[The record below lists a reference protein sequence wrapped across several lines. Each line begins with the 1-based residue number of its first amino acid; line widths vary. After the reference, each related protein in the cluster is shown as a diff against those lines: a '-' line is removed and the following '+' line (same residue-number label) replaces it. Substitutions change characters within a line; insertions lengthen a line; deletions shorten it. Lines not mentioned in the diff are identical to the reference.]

1 MEWTVP
7 SKVTELRS
15 FLGLANYYR
24 RFIKGYSKTVS
35 PLTDLLKKDNQWDWS
50 RQCQMAFESL
60 KEAMSTEP
68 VLRLPDLELPFEV
81 QTDASDRALG
91 GVLVQEGHPVAFESR
106 NGGTTCWGSIFTV
119 VTDNVANTF
128 FKTQKKL
135 SPRQARWQEFLADFN
150 FEWLHRPG
158 RHNTVADVLSRK
170 ELITYITALSEVISD
185 FNEKIKHAAEQDAA
199 YGRLRQQVKE
209 GVIRR
214 YWLEGDLLVAKGGR
228 WYVPTGGLRKELL
241 RETHDV
247 KWAGHPGEER
257 TLALLARS
265 YYWPK
270 MGEEVQVYVKTCLV
284 CQMDKT
290 ERKKAA
296 GLLQPLPIP
305 EKPWESI
312 SMDFIT
318 GFPKVRDFKSVF
330 VVVDRFSKYVVFIP
344 APDTCPA
351 EEAAK
356 LFFSNVV
363 KHFGLPRDIVSD
375 RDARFT
381 GKFWVE
387 LFKLLGSELKF
398 STANHPQTDG
408 QTERIN
414 ALLEEYL
421 RHYVTATQKNWV
433 DLMDTAQLC
442 YNLQRSSATGMS
454 PFELAIGVQPRMPLE
469 VAKQKV
475 GGNSPAAYKMV
486 QSRQEM
492 LDEARDSLEKAAR
505 RMKKYADRDRRSL
518 EFQVG
523 DRVLLKLTPQIWKKI
538 SSKTRQ
544 RGLIPKYDGPF
555 EVIKRIGQV
564 AYMLKLPERL
574 KLHPTFHVSFLK
586 PYHEDLDADRV
597 QTKRAPPLV
606 MKQFDRELEKILDH
620 RTMGHSKKNRR
631 TDFLVQWKG
640 ISEAE
645 ASWERDVTLWQFEKE
660 VQAYWRSK
668 STRASTSAGLAPMR
682 AWVESKGSLEGWW
695 FELLK
700 LSVRIT
706 NEPNTHRGRARRA
719 TAGEPDE
726 HRARTTGEPDEHRA
740 RTVGEPDEHRAHIT
754 GEPDTHRACTTD
766 EPGGTKGKPD
776 RHHAHPEGTW
786 AKEWCRGIFW
796 EFKLIWGG
804 GCLKGDEHQGR
815 ALTAP
820 RRHPGKMGH
829 QTNSRVAPR
838 RLRTAQGRNAL
849 CTKREQPWAQCHG
862 SLKRNLTKEGKAT
875 GPDHGHLDMA
885 WAHSSAWGRH
895 TDIAWTAIILAVQSG
910 SEQLH
915 HHLGKNCRASLLNR
929 TPAALRERERKERKR
944 ISECLGCKHYPL
956 AQGTILYLVD
966 WEGRLAKEGSLA
978 PRTSAAY
985 SRDSIRHQTRA
996 CTFVNK
1002 NVQSNF
1008 KLHLQYL
1015 GKHAEQVIGSYE
1027 CQHPYH
1033 GSKAEEPIN
1042 TLEIPTPWFQV

>member
-1 MEWTVP
+1 
-7 SKVTELRS
+7 
-15 FLGLANYYR
+15 
-24 RFIKGYSKTVS
+24 
-35 PLTDLLKKDNQWDWS
+35 
-50 RQCQMAFESL
+50 
-60 KEAMSTEP
+60 MSTEP
-68 VLRLPDLELPFEV
+68 VLRLPDLDLPFEV

-91 GVLVQEGHPVAFESR
+91 GVLVQEGYPVAFESR
-106 NGGTTCWGSIFTV
+106 KLNNAEQRYSTHEKEMTAVVHCLRQWRHYLLGSIFTV

-199 YGRLRQQVKE
+199 YGRLRQQVNE

-214 YWLEGDLLVAKGGR
+214 YWLKGDLLVAKGGR
-228 WYVPTGGLRKELL
+228 WYVPAGGLRKELL
-241 RETHDV
+241 RETHDA

-270 MGEEVQVYVKTCLV
+270 MGEEVQAYP
-284 CQMDKT
+284 
-290 ERKKAA
+290 
-296 GLLQPLPIP
+296 LLIP

-312 SMDFIT
+312 SMDFIS

-330 VVVDRFSKYVVFIP
+330 VVVDRFSKYAVFIP

-363 KHFGLPRDIVSD
+363 KHFGLPRDIISD

-475 GGNSPAAYKMV
+475 GGNSPAAYKMA

-586 PYHEDLDADRV
+586 PYHEDLDAERM

-668 STRASTSAGLAPMR
+668 STRASTSAGGGG
-682 AWVESKGSLEGWW
+682 KGSLEGWW
-695 FELLK
+695 FESLK
-700 LSVRIT
+700 LSGRIT
-706 NEPNTHRGRARRA
+706 KV
-719 TAGEPDE
+719 PDE
-726 HRARTTGEPDEHRA
+726 HRARTAGEPDEHRA
-740 RTVGEPDEHRAHIT
+740 RTVGEPD
-754 GEPDTHRACTTD
+754 THRARTTD
-766 EPGGTKGKPD
+766 EPG
-776 RHHAHPEGTW
+776 A
-786 AKEWCRGIFW
+786 
-796 EFKLIWGG
+796 
-804 GCLKGDEHQGR
+804 HQGQAR
-815 ALTAP
+815 QAP
-820 RRHPGKMGH
+820 C
-829 QTNSRVAPR
+829 AP
-838 RLRTAQGRNAL
+838 
-849 CTKREQPWAQCHG
+849 
-862 SLKRNLTKEGKAT
+862 
-875 GPDHGHLDMA
+875 
-885 WAHSSAWGRH
+885 
-895 TDIAWTAIILAVQSG
+895 
-910 SEQLH
+910 
-915 HHLGKNCRASLLNR
+915 
-929 TPAALRERERKERKR
+929 
-944 ISECLGCKHYPL
+944 
-956 AQGTILYLVD
+956 
-966 WEGRLAKEGSLA
+966 
-978 PRTSAAY
+978 
-985 SRDSIRHQTRA
+985 
-996 CTFVNK
+996 
-1002 NVQSNF
+1002 
-1008 KLHLQYL
+1008 
-1015 GKHAEQVIGSYE
+1015 
-1027 CQHPYH
+1027 
-1033 GSKAEEPIN
+1033 
-1042 TLEIPTPWFQV
+1042 